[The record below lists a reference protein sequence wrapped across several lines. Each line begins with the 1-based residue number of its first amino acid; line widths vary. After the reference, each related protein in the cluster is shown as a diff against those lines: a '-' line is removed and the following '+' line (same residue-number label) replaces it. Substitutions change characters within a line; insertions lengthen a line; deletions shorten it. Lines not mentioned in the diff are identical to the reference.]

1 MNEADGTSNDRRPR
15 PGGRPAPVA
24 RRMRRTRGN
33 ATVLCA
39 LASGLLTMA
48 LVAPASRAQPPE
60 RAAPTVVNGIYH
72 WVHTTGD
79 AERAYPFYRDV
90 FGIELTRSPFA
101 SPPPENPPPPRIP
114 PVAAA
119 RSDALVW
126 NLTDTQGSRF
136 RTAFMHAANVPFGLE
151 LSEFFDIARS
161 TRTANPWDP
170 GASTL
175 IFEVRDLESVL
186 KELHERGTPI
196 VTLGGAP
203 LDTPAG
209 RAILVRDP
217 DGYLI
222 RVVQTSQHRTSGAI
236 SNNRLLG
243 VSIGLCV
250 ANTAAA
256 LKFYRDLL
264 GFDVRE
270 THRATAAELR
280 LNGLA
285 NGELVQTTTVIPG
298 TAVTV
303 IFSEFRLPASASP
316 SADPFRW
323 RIQDVGAPQFQLEV
337 TGLDTLLARTKD
349 AGYRLLS
356 VGGRPIQRPFGRFVF
371 AVDPDGILVEFVEPT
386 SRR

>member
-1 MNEADGTSNDRRPR
+1 M
-15 PGGRPAPVA
+15 
-24 RRMRRTRGN
+24 
-33 ATVLCA
+33 LCA

-48 LVAPASRAQPPE
+48 LLAPASRAQPPE
-60 RAAPTVVNGIYH
+60 TTAPTVVNGIYH

-79 AERAYPFYRDV
+79 AERAYAFYRDV
-90 FGIELTRSPFA
+90 FGIELTQSPFA
-101 SPPPENPPPPRIP
+101 GSPPRNAPPPRIP

-126 NLTDTQGSRF
+126 DLTDTRGSRF
-136 RTAFMHAANVPFGLE
+136 RTAFMHAANAPFGLE

-175 IFEVRDLESVL
+175 IFEVRDLQTVMNEL
-186 KELHERGTPI
+186 KARRTPI
-196 VTLGGAP
+196 VTLGGTP

-222 RVVQTSQHRTSGAI
+222 RVVQASQRRRAVAV
-236 SNNRLLG
+236 SNDRLLG
-243 VSIGLCV
+243 ASIGLCV
-250 ANTAAA
+250 ADTAAA

-270 THRATAAELR
+270 THHATAAELR
-280 LNGLA
+280 LNGLVD
-285 NGELVQTTTVIPG
+285 GEVVQTATVIPG
-298 TAVTV
+298 TTVTV
-303 IFSEFRLPASASP
+303 FFSEFHLPAGGAA

-337 TGLDTLLARTKD
+337 TGLDTLLARTKA

-371 AVDPDGILVEFVEPT
+371 AIDPDGVLVEFVEPV
-386 SRR
+386 SRN